1 MKLGGFGLIEHY
13 EAINAAGYDYAELD
27 MPEIEALSNE
37 DFAQFK
43 DKTVSVGL
51 PILTGARI
59 LPIVTPTFFID
70 GFKPAVLAP
79 YLRRSCKRAAELGI
93 KKVILGNG
101 KARYL
106 PTPDSIKNES
116 AFIKLLCIM
125 SKIAGDNGQEIILE
139 PLGPKYSNYINT
151 IEEAVN
157 IIDKTNMSNLFVMA
171 DLRHMIWSKESL
183 EDLSTYAKYIHHIHV
198 DYPLSFPER
207 GYPCSADGYDYGKFV
222 NELIKSGYNDTL
234 TIEADFPKDW
244 KTAHNGATEVLKELF
259 KKQ

>member
-13 EAINAAGYDYAELD
+13 ESISAAGYDYAELD

-37 DFAQFK
+37 DFALFK

-70 GFKPAVLAP
+70 GFKPVELAP
-79 YLRRSCKRAAELGI
+79 YLKRSCKRAAELGI

-101 KARYL
+101 KARSL
-106 PTPDSIKNES
+106 PTHDSIKNE
-116 AFIKLLCIM
+116 AVFLELLRMMAEI
-125 SKIAGDNGQEIILE
+125 SGENNQEMILE
-139 PLGPKYSNYINT
+139 PLGPRYSNYINT
-151 IEEAVN
+151 LEEAAEIVN
-157 IIDKTNMSNLFVMA
+157 RVNMKNLYIMA
-171 DLRHMIWSKESL
+171 DLRHMLWSKERL
-183 EDLSTYAKYIHHIHV
+183 EDLSTFVNYVHHVHV

-207 GYPCSADGYDYGKFV
+207 AYPCSADGYDYGKFV